1 MESSSTPDVPL
12 VPTKFKSIIVDFTN
26 DLSVTFPEIKDILST
41 WSTNSSTE
49 NFDQLFHYCL
59 TVYPERF
66 FDILNQNEEIFAPES
81 DKNVN
86 FLPNLDFKT
95 LYHCQGVSENTQKT
109 IWKYLQLI
117 LFTIVGSVKDKSD
130 FGDSMNMF
138 EGLNEGDLQ
147 EKLKD
152 VMSGISSFFSEME
165 KNVNPGEEANADEG
179 VRKAFDFTNPPKPEE
194 LNEHL
199 KGLFNGKIGTLAKEL
214 ADEISGDLANTFG
227 DDMKDMKSTKDVFAK
242 MMANPEKISGLVKTV
257 GEKLQKK
264 MADGEISKD
273 EIMSEAGE
281 LMRKMKEMGG
291 AGNFADMFKNM
302 AKGMGVN
309 VPSGAKIDKN
319 ALIQMEK
326 KMTANEKMKARI
338 EAKKQKQMLEKM
350 EEQLKMQ
357 RLLEE
362 RRKSLAETFTIS
374 EAADPNHFVFRLNKE
389 ESQAKSSAKKPADDL
404 DAIVEMIE
412 GPKAGLSK
420 SQKKKLKEKQKKAM
434 TEAQTGDA

>member
-1 MESSSTPDVPL
+1 MDSSVPAVPVVPA

-26 DLSVTFPEIKDILST
+26 DLSVTFPEIKETLSA
-41 WSTNSSTE
+41 WSADSSTE
-49 NFDQLFHYCL
+49 NFDQLFQYAL

-66 FDILNQNEEIFAPES
+66 FDILNQNEEIFGPDS
-81 DKNVN
+81 DKNVH

-130 FGDSMNMF
+130 FGDAMNMF
-138 EGLNEGDLQ
+138 SGLDDGDLQ
-147 EKLKD
+147 DKLKG
-152 VMSGISSFFSEME
+152 VMEGISSFFSGSE
-165 KNVNPGEEANADEG
+165 GENTEFREDSG
-179 VRKAFDFTNPPKPEE
+179 FDFKNPPRPEE
-194 LNEHL
+194 LNDHL
-199 KGLFNGKIGTLAKEL
+199 KSLFNGKIGNLAKEL

-227 DDMKDMKSTKDVFAK
+227 EDMKDMKSTKDVFSK
-242 MMANPEKISGLVKTV
+242 MMQNPDKISGLVKTV

-264 MADGEISKD
+264 MADGEISKE

-302 AKGMGVN
+302 AKDMGVN
-309 VPSGAKIDKN
+309 VPKGAKIDKN
-319 ALIQMEK
+319 ALVQMEK
-326 KMTANEKMKARI
+326 KMTATEKMKARI
-338 EAKKQKQMLEKM
+338 ESKKQKQMLEKM
-350 EEQLKMQ
+350 EEQLRMQ

-362 RRKSLAETFTIS
+362 RRKSLAETFTMS
-374 EAADPNHFVFRLNKE
+374 ESVDPNHFVFRLNNE

-404 DAIVEMIE
+404 DAIMEMIE
-412 GPKAGLSK
+412 GPAVAPTLSK
-420 SQKKKLKEKQKKAM
+420 SQKKKLKDKQKKA
-434 TEAQTGDA
+434 EAQSGK

>member
-1 MESSSTPDVPL
+1 MDSFPDVPL

-26 DLSVTFPEIKDILST
+26 DLSVTFPEIKEVLSV
-41 WSTNSSTE
+41 WSADSSTE
-49 NFDQLFHYCL
+49 NFDHLFQYSL

-81 DKNVN
+81 DKNVH

-95 LYHCQGVSENTQKT
+95 LYHCEGVSEKTQKT

-117 LFTIVGSVKDKSD
+117 LFTIVGSVKNKSD

-138 EGLNEGDLQ
+138 DGLNDGDLQ
-147 EKLKD
+147 DKLKD
-152 VMSGISSFFSEME
+152 VMSGISSFFSEMD
-165 KNVNPGEEANADEG
+165 KNVNSDEESRTDEG
-179 VRKAFDFTNPPKPEE
+179 ARKAFDFTNPPKPEE
-194 LNEHL
+194 LNDHL
-199 KGLFNGKIGTLAKEL
+199 KSLFDGKIGNLAKEL

-227 DDMKDMKSTKDVFAK
+227 EDMKDMKSTKDVFSK
-242 MMANPEKISGLVKTV
+242 MMANPDKISGLVKTV

-302 AKGMGVN
+302 AKDMGVN
-309 VPSGAKIDKN
+309 VPKGAKIDKN
-319 ALIQMEK
+319 ALVQMEK
-326 KMTANEKMKARI
+326 KMTATEKMKARI
-338 EAKKQKQMLEKM
+338 EHKKQKQVLEKM

-362 RRKSLAETFTIS
+362 RRKSFAETFTMS
-374 EAADPNHFVFRLNKE
+374 ESADPNHFVFRLNNE
-389 ESQAKSSAKKPADDL
+389 ESQEKSSSKKPADDL
-404 DAIVEMIE
+404 DAIMEMIE
-412 GPKAGLSK
+412 GHAVAPAISK
-420 SQKKKLKEKQKKAM
+420 SQKKKLKDKQKK
-434 TEAQTGDA
+434 TEQTVEP

>member
-1 MESSSTPDVPL
+1 MESFSTSDVPL

-26 DLSVTFPEIKDILST
+26 DLSVTFPEIKEVLST
-41 WSTNSSTE
+41 WSSDSSVE
-49 NFDQLFHYCL
+49 NFDQLFQYSL

-81 DKNVN
+81 DKNVH

-95 LYHCQGVSENTQKT
+95 LYHCEGVSEKTQKT

-138 EGLNEGDLQ
+138 EGLNDGDLQ
-147 EKLKD
+147 DKLKD
-152 VMSGISSFFSEME
+152 VMSGISSFFSEMDT
-165 KNVNPGEEANADEG
+165 NVNPDEEFKTDEG
-179 VRKAFDFTNPPKPEE
+179 ARKAFDFAKPEE
-194 LNEHL
+194 LNDHL
-199 KGLFNGKIGTLAKEL
+199 KGLFNGKIGALAKEL

-227 DDMKDMKSTKDVFAK
+227 DDMKDMKSTKDVFSK
-242 MMANPEKISGLVKTV
+242 MMQNPDKISGLVKTV

-302 AKGMGVN
+302 AKDMGVN
-309 VPSGAKIDKN
+309 IPKGAKIDKN
-319 ALIQMEK
+319 ALVQMEK

-338 EAKKQKQMLEKM
+338 EHKKQKLVLEKM

-362 RRKSLAETFTIS
+362 RRKSLAETFTMS
-374 EAADPNHFVFRLNKE
+374 ESADPNHFVFRLNNE
-389 ESQAKSSAKKPADDL
+389 QSQEKSSSKKPADDL
-404 DAIVEMIE
+404 DAIMEMIE
-412 GPKAGLSK
+412 GPKVATTLSK
-420 SQKKKLKEKQKKAM
+420 SQKKKLKNKAKA
-434 TEAQTGDA
+434 EV

>member
-1 MESSSTPDVPL
+1 MDSSIPPVPPVPL
-12 VPTKFKSIIVDFTN
+12 KFKSIIVDFTN
-26 DLSVTFPEIKDILST
+26 DLSVTFPEIKDLLST
-41 WSTNSSTE
+41 WSLNSSTE
-49 NFDQLFHYCL
+49 NFDQLFQYCL

-66 FDILNQNEEIFAPES
+66 FDILNQNDEIFGPTS
-81 DKNVN
+81 DKNVH

-130 FGDSMNMF
+130 FGDTMNMF
-138 EGLNEGDLQ
+138 DGLQEGDLQ

-152 VMSGISSFFSEME
+152 VMSGISSFFSEID
-165 KNVNPGEEANADEG
+165 KNVGPDEEFRTDEG
-179 VRKAFDFTNPPKPEE
+179 DSFRKAFDFADPPKPEE

-199 KGLFNGKIGTLAKEL
+199 KSLFNGKIGNLAKEL

-227 DDMKDMKSTKDVFAK
+227 DDMKDMKSTKDVFSK

-309 VPSGAKIDKN
+309 IPKGAKIDKN
-319 ALIQMEK
+319 ALVQMEK

-362 RRKSLAETFTIS
+362 RRKSLAETFTMS
-374 EAADPNHFVFRLNKE
+374 
-389 ESQAKSSAKKPADDL
+389 
-404 DAIVEMIE
+404 
-412 GPKAGLSK
+412 
-420 SQKKKLKEKQKKAM
+420 
-434 TEAQTGDA
+434 

>member
-1 MESSSTPDVPL
+1 
-12 VPTKFKSIIVDFTN
+12 
-26 DLSVTFPEIKDILST
+26 
-41 WSTNSSTE
+41 
-49 NFDQLFHYCL
+49 
-59 TVYPERF
+59 
-66 FDILNQNEEIFAPES
+66 
-81 DKNVN
+81 
-86 FLPNLDFKT
+86 
-95 LYHCQGVSENTQKT
+95 
-109 IWKYLQLI
+109 
-117 LFTIVGSVKDKSD
+117 
-130 FGDSMNMF
+130 
-138 EGLNEGDLQ
+138 
-147 EKLKD
+147 
-152 VMSGISSFFSEME
+152 
-165 KNVNPGEEANADEG
+165 
-179 VRKAFDFTNPPKPEE
+179 
-194 LNEHL
+194 
-199 KGLFNGKIGTLAKEL
+199 
-214 ADEISGDLANTFG
+214 
-227 DDMKDMKSTKDVFAK
+227 
-242 MMANPEKISGLVKTV
+242 
-257 GEKLQKK
+257 

-291 AGNFADMFKNM
+291 GNFADMFKNM

-309 VPSGAKIDKN
+309 VPNGAKIDKN

-362 RRKSLAETFTIS
+362 RRKSLAETFTMS

-389 ESQAKSSAKKPADDL
+389 ENQAKSSAKKPTDDL

-434 TEAQTGDA
+434 AEAQTGDT